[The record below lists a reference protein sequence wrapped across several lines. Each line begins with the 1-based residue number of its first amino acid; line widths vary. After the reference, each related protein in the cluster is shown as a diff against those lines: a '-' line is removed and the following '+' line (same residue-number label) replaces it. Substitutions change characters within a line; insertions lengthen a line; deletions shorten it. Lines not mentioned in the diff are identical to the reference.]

1 MIKSMTGYGRGEAVL
16 NGRSIVIELRSV
28 NNRYLDCSVRLPRTF
43 VFAEEGIKAKIK
55 EATSRGKVDVFVTV
69 ESTQSDAVAVTL
81 NKPLAESYLNALN
94 EMAEHFGITNDIT
107 VSKLSHFP
115 DVLTIEKVPQDQD
128 ALAADLFSVLDMAM
142 ADYDRM
148 RSAEGEKLKDDLLS
162 KLDTLEGYISQVE
175 TRSPQTVQSY
185 RDKLYAKLQEVLA
198 NTQIDEN
205 RILTEAAIFADKVAV
220 DEETV
225 RLRSHITQFRSMLS
239 EGGIVGR
246 KIDFL
251 IQEMNRETNTIGSK
265 CTDISI
271 SHIVV
276 DMKSEIEKLREQI
289 QNLE

>member
-28 NNRYLDCSVRLPRTF
+28 NNRYLDCSVRLPRAF
-43 VFAEEGIKAKIK
+43 VFAEEGIKTKIK

-81 NKPLAESYLNALN
+81 NKPLAESYLHAFN
-94 EMAEHFGITNDIT
+94 EMADNFGITNDIT
-107 VSKLSHFP
+107 VSKLAHFA

-128 ALAADLFSVLDMAM
+128 ALAADLFSVLDLAL

-148 RSAEGEKLKDDLLS
+148 RAAEGEKLKADLLS
-162 KLDTLEGYISQVE
+162 KLETLENFVSQVE
-175 TRSPQTVQSY
+175 TLSPKTVQTY

-265 CTDISI
+265 CTDLAI